1 MFTLHKMGK
10 EFNATHRWKQYPGIE
25 FEVNYETNKI
35 RAKGKN
41 DVKTSNWVNI
51 FIDKNG
57 IKYFTVKR
65 ERIYWWDLELITN
78 N

>member
-1 MFTLHKMGK
+1 MFTLHNMTK
-10 EFNATHRWKQYPGIE
+10 EFTATHRWKQYPGIE

-41 DVKTSNWVNI
+41 DSTSTQWKPIRV
-51 FIDKNG
+51 DMNG
-57 IKYFTVKR
+57 IKYCTIQR